1 MLLRY
6 YLIINILTFL
16 VWGFD
21 KLRAVQHGWRISERA
36 LILLILTGGAFGALV
51 GMLLFRHKTRKP
63 MFKIWIV
70 LACVLHLFV
79 LFYYG

>member
-36 LILLILTGGAFGALV
+36 LILLIFAGWRFWCAGRDAAVSPQNPETDV
-51 GMLLFRHKTRKP
+51 
-63 MFKIWIV
+63 
-70 LACVLHLFV
+70 
-79 LFYYG
+79 